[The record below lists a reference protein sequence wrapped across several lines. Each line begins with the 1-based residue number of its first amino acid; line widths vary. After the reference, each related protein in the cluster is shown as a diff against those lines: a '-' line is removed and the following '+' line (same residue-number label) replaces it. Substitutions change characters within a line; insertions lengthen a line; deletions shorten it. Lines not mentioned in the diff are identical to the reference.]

1 MKLLLVLALVI
12 QATIIY
18 SATVQD
24 GNVYKVIP
32 KGSGKVLGIQDT
44 SNSIGADLVA
54 QPDQGSN
61 YQRFRMHQESPN
73 IFFIEIL
80 GSGLYIS
87 NYVSPPRQA
96 GFSPDTY
103 YQDYEFIPAA
113 GGYYMIRPTANQN
126 NVLTLA
132 ADGSL
137 SWQSKTGADNQLF
150 FGCSATSTSTPTL
163 KAAFRSANLSAE
175 EDNGNYEG
183 IDQRYD
189 Q

>member
-24 GNVYKVIP
+24 DGVYKIIP
-32 KGSGKVLGIQDT
+32 KGSWRVLGIQDN
-44 SNSIGADLVA
+44 SNAVGADLVA

-73 IFFIEIL
+73 IFYIENL

-87 NYVSPPRQA
+87 NFALPPRQA
-96 GFSPDTY
+96 TFNPNAY
-103 YQDYEFIPAA
+103 YQDYEFIPVA

-132 ADGSL
+132 GDGSL
-137 SWQSKTGADNQLF
+137 SWQPIIGADNQF
-150 FGCSATSTSTPTL
+150 FFLCRATSTSTSTF
-163 KAAFRSANLSAE
+163 KAAALTSSDLSAE
-175 EDNGNYEG
+175 NVEG
-183 IDQRYD
+183 LDLRP
-189 Q
+189 